1 MDADTSAA
9 LGRAWAELEDAL
21 GHAMT
26 VAERR
31 GVERARDIVRDLC
44 TADAEG
50 SGRRARPPR
59 APVTGTCAFGE
70 AFAIMSGGDAM
81 VHETLPGV
89 MMSVRCGAPSWSEDG
104 GADWRPFP
112 DGRFPVSVLSG
123 RWRRA

>member
-1 MDADTSAA
+1 MDADTMAV

-21 GHAMT
+21 GHMMT

-31 GVERARDIVRDLC
+31 EVGRARDIVRGLC
-44 TADAEG
+44 TGAEG
-50 SGRRARPPR
+50 PGCRARPPR

-81 VHETLPGV
+81 VHGTLPGV
-89 MMSVRCGAPSWSEDG
+89 MMSVRDGTPSWSEDG
-104 GADWRPFP
+104 GATWMPFP